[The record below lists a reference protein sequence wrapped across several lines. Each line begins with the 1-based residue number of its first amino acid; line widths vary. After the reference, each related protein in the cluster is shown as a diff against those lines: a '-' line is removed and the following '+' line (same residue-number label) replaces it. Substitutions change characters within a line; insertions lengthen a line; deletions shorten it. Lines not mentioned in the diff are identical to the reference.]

1 MEQRFVV
8 DPMTGDLTV
17 IRGEDVEPLLEANK
31 ALFNSGDGYSPSRE
45 WRRAASIPMALIE
58 KWLNEMGVN
67 VFNQDHL
74 PKVLELLDS
83 SEYLFLRT
91 APGRLSRKPRRFLQ
105 RVEPSDQA
113 SGLADDPTRRL
124 ILP

>member
-1 MEQRFVV
+1 MEQRLEI
-8 DPMTGDLTV
+8 DPMTGDLIV
-17 IRGEDVEPLLEANK
+17 HRGEDVEPLLEANK
-31 ALFNSGDGYSPSRE
+31 ALYTSGDGYSPSRE

-58 KWLNEMGVN
+58 KWLNEMGLN

-83 SEYLFLRT
+83 SEYLYLRT

-105 RVEPSDQA
+105 RVEP
-113 SGLADDPTRRL
+113 DPTRRL